1 MKSLGQVR
9 LFETPWTVACQAP
22 PSMEFSRQGFWSG
35 LPFPSPG
42 DFPLPGIKPWSP
54 ALAVRFFTPEPPG
67 KPHSF
72 SRSALTKCHKL
83 GGLKHHLL
91 SGGQESKIKVLA
103 GLCFLGLWWSEVK
116 YYSCLTLCDLMDC
129 GLPGPSV
136 HGIFQARILKWVA
149 ISFSRGF
156 SRSSD
161 QTQVSHIA
169 GRFFTVWATR
179 NIEGLH
185 VKIHF

>member
-1 MKSLGQVR
+1 MSESLQPHGLYPTR
-9 LFETPWTVACQAP
+9 LLRPW
-22 PSMEFSRQGFWSG
+22 
-35 LPFPSPG
+35 
-42 DFPLPGIKPWSP
+42 DFPGENTGVGCHFLLQGIFPTQGSNPVSPVSP

-116 YYSCLTLCDLMDC
+116 YYSCLTLCNLMDC
-129 GLPGPSV
+129 GLPGSSV

-169 GRFFTVWATR
+169 GRFFTV
-179 NIEGLH
+179 
-185 VKIHF
+185 